1 MSLSSMLA
9 SLKGD
14 VNGKI
19 DDIEH
24 KIQRL
29 KSAKQKVENEQDTM
43 LEEIRQLKKPDL
55 NNNWVG
61 QRADEF
67 DGKRDDVY
75 LAMSYIGN
83 LEYAQYQSSIQSKI
97 NLLQIE
103 KTSLQGIGGLVGEAS
118 RLFELGED
126 MYDDVTNKISEIKRM
141 L

>member
-19 DDIEH
+19 DDIDR

-43 LEEIRQLKKPDL
+43 LEEIRLLKKPDL

-67 DGKRDDVY
+67 DGKRDEVY

-83 LEYAQYQSSIQSKI
+83 LEYGQYQSSIQNKI

-103 KTSLQGIGGLVGEAS
+103 KTSLHGIGGLVGEAS
-118 RLFELGED
+118 KLFELGED
-126 MYDDVTNKISEIKRM
+126 MYDDVTNKIAEIKRM

>member
-19 DDIEH
+19 DDIDR

-29 KSAKQKVENEQDTM
+29 KLAKQKVENEQDTM

-67 DGKRDDVY
+67 DGKRDEVY

-83 LEYAQYQSSIQSKI
+83 LEYGQYQSSIQNKI

-103 KTSLQGIGGLVGEAS
+103 KTSLHGIGSLVGEAS
-118 RLFELGED
+118 KLFELGED
-126 MYDDVTNKISEIKRM
+126 MYDDVTNKIAEIKRM

>member
-19 DDIEH
+19 DDIDR

-29 KSAKQKVENEQDTM
+29 KLAKQKVENEQDTM

-83 LEYAQYQSSIQSKI
+83 LEYAQYQSSIQNKI

-103 KTSLQGIGGLVGEAS
+103 KTSLHGIGGLVGEAS
-118 RLFELGED
+118 KLFELGED
-126 MYDDVTNKISEIKRM
+126 MYDDVTNKIAEIKRM

>member
-14 VNGKI
+14 VDGKI
-19 DDIEH
+19 DDIER

-43 LEEIRQLKKPDL
+43 LDEIRQLKIPDL

-67 DGKRDDVY
+67 NGKRDDVY

-83 LEYAQYQSSIQSKI
+83 LEYAQYQSSIQGKI

-103 KTSLQGIGGLVGEAS
+103 KTSLHGIGGLVGEAS

>member
-1 MSLSSMLA
+1 MSLSGMLA

-19 DDIEH
+19 DDIDR

-29 KSAKQKVENEQDTM
+29 KLAKQKVENEQDTM

-67 DGKRDDVY
+67 DGKRDEVY

-83 LEYAQYQSSIQSKI
+83 LEYGQYQSSIQNKI

-103 KTSLQGIGGLVGEAS
+103 KTSLHGIGGLVGEAS
-118 RLFELGED
+118 KLFELGED

>member
-1 MSLSSMLA
+1 MLA

-19 DDIEH
+19 DDIER

-83 LEYAQYQSSIQSKI
+83 LEYPQYQSSIQSKI
-97 NLLQIE
+97 NLLQME
-103 KTSLQGIGGLVGEAS
+103 KTSLHGIGGLVGEAS
-118 RLFELGED
+118 KLFELGED

>member
-14 VNGKI
+14 VDGKI
-19 DDIEH
+19 DDIER

-43 LEEIRQLKKPDL
+43 LDEIRQLKIPDL

-83 LEYAQYQSSIQSKI
+83 LEYAQYQSSIQGKI

-103 KTSLQGIGGLVGEAS
+103 KTSLHGIGGLVGEAS